1 MQEADGLEDAS
12 SLVCVDGMLVGTIG
26 VLVLLTETFEY
37 AWERPVRWC
46 GVWGA
51 SMRRLSPSRG
61 LFCSQ
66 LMFERPGVFPIL
78 GVMCLF
84 CILEPWPSVGWSEG
98 CFMLGRADVVEDVL
112 VLALFSPW

>member
-1 MQEADGLEDAS
+1 
-12 SLVCVDGMLVGTIG
+12 MLGKG
-26 VLVLLTETFEY
+26 RSGGAGF
-37 AWERPVRWC
+37 
-46 GVWGA
+46 WGA
-51 SMRRLSPSRG
+51 SMRRLFPSRG